1 MSALTRSGA
10 SDVATAEV
18 SDFCPS
24 NAWETGKWLSGRCAR
39 TRGSRAPPVYEALV
53 AVGIRGMGVWRLKT
67 STRAARTHKIHQPE
81 LVLLHGQEHSDV
93 AVIAGVACI
102 AHEIPTERAER
113 DRGQLGTVR
122 CSALE
127 GERASAGQR
136 SLDRLELRAE
146 PIFIPSRPS
155 LQFPFFSEVMEQTF
169 LAAAELGCDQWRD
182 W

>member
-24 NAWETGKWLSGRCAR
+24 NAWKTGKWLSGRCAR

-53 AVGIRGMGVWRLKT
+53 AVGIRGMVYGF
-67 STRAARTHKIHQPE
+67 E
-81 LVLLHGQEHSDV
+81 NEHSCCQNTQNPP
-93 AVIAGVACI
+93 ARARFAPRPGAQRRSSHSRVACI